1 MLPFLWVYRDRAGLL
16 QPLGDHHVAEG
27 AVQPR
32 HLDQVEA
39 MVCPVYVTWKKK
51 YPEVTA

>member
-1 MLPFLWVYRDRAGLL
+1 MLPFLWVYRDRAGLV
-16 QPLGDHHVAEG
+16 QPLRDHHVAEG

-39 MVCPVYVTWKKK
+39 MIRPINVT
-51 YPEVTA
+51 